1 MSRTSLCVVACVALC
16 GGAFLAA
23 PGQAPARQ
31 DAAPV
36 FAQRVKQKWEYKAV
50 NERSIVDNAAANA
63 GGKSASEQRA
73 EAWNKL
79 GDEGWELVT
88 VTDQGNFSSRTYYF
102 KRPK

>member
-1 MSRTSLCVVACVALC
+1 MSKRFLCVVACLALC
-16 GGAFLAA
+16 GVAYLFA

-31 DAAPV
+31 AAAPV

-50 NERSIVDNAAANA
+50 SDRSIVDQAVANA
-63 GGKSASEQRA
+63 GGKSVSEQRT

-79 GDEGWELVT
+79 GDDGWQLVSVSET
-88 VTDQGNFSSRTYYF
+88 GNFRAYYF